1 MEEKNPEA
9 VAHVEAD
16 AGKSGSLRQSSI
28 HHQVGDAQLANLNEH
43 QTTVRQALRAY
54 PWAVFWTL
62 LVLMS
67 IIMEGYDT
75 ILIGNFLG

>member
-1 MEEKNPEA
+1 MEEKKHET
-9 VAHVEAD
+9 VAHLEAD
-16 AGKSGSLRQSSI
+16 PEKPIEEPSI
-28 HHQVGDAQLANLNEH
+28 HNRAGDAQLANLNEH
-43 QTTVRQALRAY
+43 SSTVRQALRAY
-54 PWAVFWTL
+54 PWAVVWTL